1 MSVTTDGVRNRR
13 RAHAAMEAAPPPAAG
28 LTSWHD
34 MLALAF
40 KHRLRFLLA
49 LLGPPAVAAALIYLL
64 PPVYRAQ
71 TSLVVGTGPEYLAQ
85 GDGSSIM
92 TAPMTTKQE
101 FINTEIELLSNPAV
115 VENTITRIGLANLYP
130 DLLSSQMGPQ
140 LARDTAVRTFEAAL
154 KVAPVKLSNV
164 IRVTFDH
171 ANGQM
176 AARTLDQFIVSYQEL
191 HAKVFA
197 GRRAAGYEER
207 IDRDTKE
214 LEKLESTRAQTK
226 AAFGVYDLGQ
236 QRTAL
241 IQQRVEAEKQL
252 RQTVDRADA
261 LTTRLAYLAQT
272 RPGLA
277 SEMLS
282 SQTESNPAAL
292 HAAEVLMDLRQK
304 EAAMAAAYDPQNPLV
319 KRLRAQTELAQ
330 KQLADL
336 HATNTRISLTPS
348 PITTAIDQELI
359 TAQAELAPLKAQ
371 EQIKRML
378 IAVIGQKMQNIEQAD
393 LQLRMIDSR
402 TQEVTEDLVRTR
414 KQYESAR
421 TAEANEQAKVSTEIQ
436 TSAAAIPEDPIEP
449 DKVRLLGL
457 GILGGLISAYG
468 VLCLAARA
476 IQKARTTASFGLFL
490 GLPVSGSMPVRVN
503 SHHFIK

>member
-1 MSVTTDGVRNRR
+1 MSVTTEALANRR
-13 RAHAAMEAAPPPAAG
+13 RDYDTMERARPAAAG
-28 LTSWHD
+28 LTSFQD
-34 MLALAF
+34 MVALAF
-40 KHRLRFLLA
+40 KYRLRFLLA
-49 LLGPPAVAAALIYLL
+49 LLGPPAIAAVLIYVL

-92 TAPMTTKQE
+92 TAPTSTKQE

-115 VENTITRIGLANLYP
+115 VESTITRIGLANLYP
-130 DLLSSQMGPQ
+130 DLLSAQMGPQ
-140 LARDTAVRTFEAAL
+140 LARDTAVRTFESAL
-154 KVAPVKLSNV
+154 KVEPVKLSNV

-171 ANGQM
+171 GNGQM
-176 AARTLDQFIVSYQEL
+176 AARTLDQFITSYQEL

-207 IDRDTKE
+207 IARDTKE

-241 IQQRVEAEKQL
+241 IQQRVEAEKEL

-304 EAAMAAAYDPQNPLV
+304 EAAMASAYDAQNPLV
-319 KRLRAQTELAQ
+319 KRLRQQTELAQ
-330 KQLADL
+330 KQLNEM

-348 PITTAIDQELI
+348 PITTAIDQDLV
-359 TAQAELAPLKAQ
+359 TSQAELAPLKAQ
-371 EQIKRML
+371 ELRDRIL
-378 IAVIGQKMQNIEQAD
+378 IGTIGEDLQHIEQAD
-393 LQLRMIDSR
+393 VQLRVLDSKIADQNENLKIVR
-402 TQEVTEDLVRTR
+402 QLYDKARTED
-414 KQYESAR
+414 EMD
-421 TAEANEQAKVSTEIQ
+421 QAKVTAVVQ
-436 TSAAAIPEDPIEP
+436 TSNATIPERPVAP
-449 DKVRLLGL
+449 NKMLFMVG
-457 GILGGLISAYG
+457 GMVVGLIAAFG
-468 VLCLAARA
+468 VLVFAAVMN
-476 IQKARTTASFGLFL
+476 RTFISEDSLERVL
-490 GLPVSGSMPVRVN
+490 GLPVLGSMPLWERN
-503 SHHFIK
+503 QQWLE

>member
-1 MSVTTDGVRNRR
+1 MSVTTDAVRNRR
-13 RAHAAMEAAPPPAAG
+13 RAHATTEAAAPGAAG

-40 KHRLRFLLA
+40 KHRLRVLLA
-49 LLGPPAVAAALIYLL
+49 LLAPPAVAAALIYLL

-85 GDGSSIM
+85 GDGSSVM

-130 DLLSSQMGPQ
+130 DLLSAQMGPQ
-140 LARDTAVRTFEAAL
+140 LARDTAVRNFEAAL

-171 ANGQM
+171 GNGQM

-319 KRLRAQTELAQ
+319 KRLRQQTELAQ
-330 KQLADL
+330 KQLAEL

-371 EQIKRML
+371 ELRDRIL
-378 IAVIGQKMQNIEQAD
+378 IGQIGEDLRHIEQAD
-393 LQLRMIDSR
+393 LQLRVLDSR
-402 TQEVTEDLVRTR
+402 IADQNENLKIVRQLYDKARTED
-414 KQYESAR
+414 EMD
-421 TAEANEQAKVSTEIQ
+421 QAKVTAVVQ
-436 TSAAAIPEDPIEP
+436 TASATIPERPVAPNKMLFMI
-449 DKVRLLGL
+449 G
-457 GILGGLISAYG
+457 GGLFGLIAACG
-468 VLCLAARA
+468 VLVFGA
-476 IQKARTTASFGLFL
+476 ITNRTFLSEDSLERVL
-490 GLPVSGSMPVRVN
+490 GLPVLGSMPLWERN
-503 SHHFIK
+503 QQWLE